1 MMKKKINNGNI
12 ENNAKISKIQIN
24 LLKELNYLNN
34 WLKDRNNKKLTNRA
48 IDLLQEKKLIKNT
61 SQQIKDKLEQ
71 HIIDKANILGETIDR
86 KINNMSVFNNFIKI
100 IKPEFKGNDLIMK
113 HIDETIKYHNIYQ
126 SDLKKAKDII
136 NKIYIS

>member
-1 MMKKKINNGNI
+1 MKKKINNGNI

-113 HIDETIKYHNIYQ
+113 HIDETIKYHNVYQ

>member
-1 MMKKKINNGNI
+1 MKKKINNGNI

-48 IDLLQEKKLIKNT
+48 LDLLEEKKLIKNT

>member
-1 MMKKKINNGNI
+1 MKKKINNGNI

-71 HIIDKANILGETIDR
+71 HIIDKANILGEIIDR